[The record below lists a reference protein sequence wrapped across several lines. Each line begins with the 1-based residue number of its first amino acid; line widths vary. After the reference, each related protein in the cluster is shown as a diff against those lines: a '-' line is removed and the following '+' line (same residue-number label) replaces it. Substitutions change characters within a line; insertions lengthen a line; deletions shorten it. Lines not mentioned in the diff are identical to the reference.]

1 MSATFSPTP
10 APRRT
15 LIRPGLRPADDL
27 WTPFSSLPVV
37 LIYNTKLVSPG
48 ELTGWE
54 SLLSGRWSGSIALAA
69 PTVSGSSYTAAAT
82 MLCALPGDDWDQ
94 LDRLAVP
101 AGGPGPAGLRRTWWP
116 RWPAEAARVG
126 VTLEETALKR
136 QAQGADIAIVYP
148 EEGTSAVRT
157 AAP

>member
-1 MSATFSPTP
+1 M
-10 APRRT
+10 
-15 LIRPGLRPADDL
+15 
-27 WTPFSSLPVV
+27 V

-54 SLLSGRWSGSIALAA
+54 SLLSGRWSGSIALAN

-101 AGGPGPAGLRRTWWP
+101 AGGPGPAGLRR
-116 RWPAEAARVG
+116 RGGRGGRAEAA
-126 VTLEETALKR
+126 AW
-136 QAQGADIAIVYP
+136 A
-148 EEGTSAVRT
+148 
-157 AAP
+157 